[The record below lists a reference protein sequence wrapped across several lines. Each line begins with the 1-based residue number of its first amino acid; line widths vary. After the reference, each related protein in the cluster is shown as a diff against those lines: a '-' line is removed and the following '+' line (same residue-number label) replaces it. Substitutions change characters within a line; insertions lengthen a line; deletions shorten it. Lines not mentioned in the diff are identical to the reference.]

1 MSPHY
6 IYKYAHISNIFLFF
20 LEETQSLLFG
30 ELKTKTHER
39 LIIIKIDLNRCEV

>member
-30 ELKTKTHER
+30 ELNKNTRET
-39 LIIIKIDLNRCEV
+39 NYY